1 MKDGVNPLRPSHIEC
16 TGPCDM
22 GERHYDEFALA
33 GRSAIAVAVV
43 GLQSGSRVPQ
53 RCRAYRWQYSAGE
66 AYERIGVDCDHV
78 FPRSRSASDSGPRV
92 TTPTVELSAQR
103 PRPTVT
109 TKTVPLLQ
117 A

>member
-16 TGPCDM
+16 TGPCDR

-33 GRSAIAVAVV
+33 GDPHCCRGGRTAEGQSA
-43 GLQSGSRVPQ
+43 PE
-53 RCRAYRWQYSAGE
+53 RCRANRWQYSAGE

-92 TTPTVELSAQR
+92 TTPTVELVGAAAAV
-103 PRPTVT
+103 TVT
-109 TKTVPLLQ
+109 VTKTVPLLQ